1 MANIIVSTDIADF
14 MDSSDKSAARIALGV
29 QPTASPTFTGTV
41 TADKLVA
48 YGAGGVTSNTA
59 IGLGSLALNTTGT
72 SNTAIGRD
80 ALYYNIVGNYN
91 TATGQGA
98 LGNNTGNYGSAFG
111 FNALINNT
119 TGINNVGLGVNA
131 LFANTYGG
139 NNTAVG
145 TNSLVGNVSGD
156 NNTCIGFGSCLTNAT
171 GAENVSVGAF
181 TLYGNTGTGNT
192 AIGNSTLSD
201 NTTGTYNTGLG
212 HLAMAGVTTETNC
225 TGLGKSATVTG
236 SNQVQLGNSATT
248 TYAYGAVQNR
258 SDVRD
263 KADIKDTVLGLDFV
277 NALRPVDYKWD
288 MRESYRI
295 DPPAPVNNPIKPVL
309 PVAPAPDAS
318 DAEKSR
324 HEQNLD
330 EYESR
335 LAEYTA
341 DLPAYEAYVIEKD
354 AWLEANKLS
363 NITHDGTHKRSRFH
377 HGLIAQEVQAL
388 IAETGID
395 FGGFQNHSVKGGD
408 DVLSIGYEELIGPMI
423 KAIQQLSA
431 KVAELEN
438 PTS

>member
-1 MANIIVSTDIADF
+1 
-14 MDSSDKSAARIALGV
+14 
-29 QPTASPTFTGTV
+29 
-41 TADKLVA
+41 
-48 YGAGGVTSNTA
+48 
-59 IGLGSLALNTTGT
+59 
-72 SNTAIGRD
+72 
-80 ALYYNIVGNYN
+80 
-91 TATGQGA
+91 
-98 LGNNTGNYGSAFG
+98 
-111 FNALINNT
+111 
-119 TGINNVGLGVNA
+119 VNA
-131 LFANTYGG
+131 LSALVSYDNCSGIG
-139 NNTAVG
+139 HNSAVTA
-145 TNSLVGNVSGD
+145 
-156 NNTCIGFGSCLTNAT
+156 
-171 GAENVSVGAF
+171 
-181 TLYGNTGTGNT
+181 
-192 AIGNSTLSD
+192 
-201 NTTGTYNTGLG
+201 
-212 HLAMAGVTTETNC
+212 
-225 TGLGKSATVTG
+225 
-236 SNQVQLGNSATT
+236 SNQIQLGDSATT

-263 KADIKDTVLGLDFV
+263 KADIQDTVLGLDFV

-295 DPPAPVNNPIKPVL
+295 DPPALVNNPIKPVL
-309 PVAPAPDAS
+309 PVAPVPDAS

-377 HGLIAQEVQAL
+377 HGLIAQEVQSL
-388 IAETGID
+388 ITETGID